1 MERAL
6 IDSVKGPAECER
18 THVFSGLDKP
28 VIRFVPE
35 KEVIMESTKTI
46 DVQLR
51 LNNMIG
57 PSNFN
62 CVHRKLP
69 IYEGGP
75 VETLL
80 RWKKNLQE
88 TIIGKPCSN
97 PQSKFTI
104 TKLLLGGDPEAT
116 WLEFERQKCE
126 TAAVGEH
133 ALGQTEDT
141 YRATMVCFMEHYFPK
156 TGNNA
161 RKQKRYMNNCLVK
174 PRSVSI
180 HQCALRL
187 KQINGYLPLF
197 PFPENETLSEGD
209 LIQILV
215 VMCPKSWQVKMTE
228 HDFDPANHSFQ
239 QVLDQLIKWEV
250 VEKLPN
256 KNSGD
261 ANQPESNSKGKG
273 KGDRRD
279 KKKKRKWK
287 EAEDKE
293 YGGEDP
299 PCLLCFLFK
308 GNAKSHATKDCNK
321 KPRILKFL
329 QSGGNNKKKKFK
341 SAERHEL
348 NALVKKTVQKCPK
361 EKKKDKEL
369 DYTSDDVDSD
379 AS

>member
-1 MERAL
+1 MERSL
-6 IDSVKGPAECER
+6 FDSVKGPTECER
-18 THVFSGLDKP
+18 THVFGGLDHP

-35 KEVIMESTKTI
+35 KDITMEPTKVI

-51 LNNMIG
+51 LNNTMAA
-57 PSNFN
+57 SNFN
-62 CVHRKLP
+62 AVHRKLP
-69 IYEGGP
+69 IYEGGGL
-75 VETLL
+75 EILL
-80 RWKKNLQE
+80 RWKKNLQD
-88 TIIGKPCSN
+88 TIIGKPCNN

-141 YRATMVCFMEHYFPK
+141 YRATMVRFMEHYFPR

-161 RKQKRYMNNCLVK
+161 RKQKRYMHNCLIK

-197 PFPENETLSEGD
+197 PFPENEPLSEGD

-215 VMCPKSWQVKMTE
+215 SMCPKSWQVKMTE
-228 HDFDPANHSFQ
+228 HDFDPANHTFQ
-239 QVLDQLIKWEV
+239 EVLDQLIKWEV
-250 VEKLPN
+250 VEKLPK
-256 KNSGD
+256 KNSG
-261 ANQPESNSKGKG
+261 NSTQPDSDSKGKG
-273 KGDRRD
+273 KGDRKD

-287 EAEDKE
+287 ESEDKE

-299 PCLLCFLFK
+299 PCLLCTLFK
-308 GNAKSHATKDCNK
+308 GNPNSHATKNCNK
-321 KPRILKFL
+321 RPKILKFL
-329 QSGGNNKKKKFK
+329 QAGGNKKKKFR
-341 SAERHEL
+341 SAEKQEIHSL
-348 NALVKKTVQKCPK
+348 VQKQVKKYLK
-361 EKKKDKEL
+361 EKTKEKEL
-369 DYTSDDVDSD
+369 VYASDDAESD